1 MSTLEKAKE
10 GLKAELSH
18 QRGYDFMTAAFDSL
32 GAWGAECTELVVE
45 GFAAKLA
52 AAQTDRDKWLIIG
65 EKQYLVARISMAV
78 QKRNMCILLAN
89 AALLGG
95 GFVPEVRASLDS
107 EDPPQMLDAM

>member
-1 MSTLEKAKE
+1 MSSLEKAKE
-10 GLKAELSH
+10 GLKAQLSH
-18 QRGYDFMTAAFDSL
+18 DRGYDFMTAAFDSL
-32 GAWGAECTELVVE
+32 GAWGAECTKLVVE

-65 EKQYLVARISMAV
+65 EKQYLVARISMVV

-89 AALLGG
+89 AAPLGG
-95 GFVPEVRASLDS
+95 GFVSEVRVSLDS